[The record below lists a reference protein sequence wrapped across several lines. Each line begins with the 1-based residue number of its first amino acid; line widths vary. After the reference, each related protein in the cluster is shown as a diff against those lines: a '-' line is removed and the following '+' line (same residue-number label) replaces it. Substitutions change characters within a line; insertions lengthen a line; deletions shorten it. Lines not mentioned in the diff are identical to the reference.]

1 MLDKHSTR
9 FDNYQMAAT
18 LEKEITLARRMME
31 KLWNE
36 RGYTD
41 KAVLDASIKVDT
53 LLNRY
58 EQLKENDIIY

>member
-1 MLDKHSTR
+1 MHEKNR
-9 FDNYQMAAT
+9 ICFNNYEIAAS
-18 LEKEITLARRMME
+18 LKNEITLARNMMQ

-41 KAVLDASIKVDT
+41 KEVLDASIKVDT

-58 EQLKENDIIY
+58 EQLRNEKV